1 MNSRLSHVV
10 AAVYDRPWFIRQQ
23 SLAIIDGIVR
33 MHVAGERL
41 SSEEIRE
48 RVEAASGAAGPRGGA
63 RTLGAVGVIPVYG
76 PIMPRATLMSEYSG
90 GTSIES
96 LRNNFR
102 EAMADEAVGSILLE
116 FDSPG
121 GYTDGV
127 DELAQEIREA
137 RGQGKAIVAISNY
150 TMASAAYYLGSQ
162 ADEVVAS
169 PSSEV
174 GWIGTVLV
182 HQEFS
187 RMDEIDGVTTTII
200 RNPAGK
206 YGGNQFEP
214 LSDKARGE
222 FQELID
228 ERSAQFHAAVS
239 KGRGVPVA
247 RVKSDFGQGGG
258 MTAARAKAAGLVD
271 RVESF
276 DATVRRLAT
285 GRGPVSRGTSATG
298 VRIQHYGADG
308 QPISTAEAITQLQTD
323 PTAGFV
329 IQGGD
334 ATPADDPEADAAGE
348 AGTPPDPTR
357 EAEAALAL
365 ARAQARR

>member
-1 MNSRLSHVV
+1 MSTRLSHVI
-10 AAVYDRPWFIRQQ
+10 AAVYDRPWFIRQE
-23 SLAIIDGIVR
+23 SLAMIDSIVR
-33 MHVAGERL
+33 MHAEGGRL
-41 SSEEIRE
+41 THEEIEARI
-48 RVEAASGAAGPRGGA
+48 EAASGAAGPRGGS

-76 PIMPRATLMSEYSG
+76 PIMPRANLMMEYSG

-96 LRNNFR
+96 LRANLR
-102 EAMADEAVGSILLE
+102 EALADESVGSILLD

-127 DELAQEIREA
+127 DELAQEIRES
-137 RGQGKAIVAISNY
+137 RGTKPIVAISNY

-162 ADEVVAS
+162 ADEIVAS

-174 GWIGTVLV
+174 GWIGVVLV

-187 RMDEIDGVTTTII
+187 KADELEGITTTII

-214 LSDKARGE
+214 LSDKARQE

-228 ERSAQFHAAVS
+228 ERSAQFHQAVS

-247 RVKSDFGQGGG
+247 KVKSDFGQGGG
-258 MTAARAKAAGLVD
+258 MTASRAKAAGLVD

-285 GRGPVSRGTSATG
+285 GRGPVPRGPSG
-298 VRIQHYGADG
+298 VQVVQTTVHVSGGTVTAD
-308 QPISTAEAITQLQTD
+308 
-323 PTAGFV
+323 
-329 IQGGD
+329 QGGD
-334 ATPADDPEADAAGE
+334 ATPADDPEAPPSGE
-348 AGTPPDPTR
+348 AGAPPDSTK

-365 ARAQARR
+365 ARAQANR